1 MPVLG
6 ADMEVGTVA
15 EWRVGPG
22 DRVRRGDIV
31 AVIATDKADVDAE
44 SFEDG
49 IVREIVV
56 DVGQEVPVGTVLA
69 ELDPVGDRPG
79 PAPTPS
85 PPPSASA
92 PPSAPPS
99 TPPSASAPAP
109 APPSAPEPAPEP
121 APVAPP
127 PAATTDDRPPASS
140 RPAGHPWPEP
150 ATVPGLITSPLVRH
164 LAEQRDV
171 DPSRIVGTGPG
182 HRVTRADIEHA
193 PTGRAP
199 AAGPRHRASPLA
211 RRRARTA
218 GIDLG
223 DVRGSGPGG
232 AVLAAD
238 VERAGRPTER
248 HTPTGGRDVD
258 ASGRRAVA
266 VLMARSKRE
275 IPHYYLQRTIDLGAT
290 RAWLTEANRQRP
302 VEERILPAAVLL
314 AAVAR
319 AAARTPRM
327 NGFWVDDQL
336 VTAEAVHLGVAIAR
350 RGGLVAPAI
359 ERADLLGVGE
369 LMAQLRG
376 LVARV
381 RAGRLRTADLVEP
394 TITVTNLGERGTDA
408 VFGVIYPPQVAMVGF
423 GTVADRPAVWDGEL
437 AVRPTVMATL
447 SGDHRASD
455 GRDGARF
462 LLAIEQHLQEPDAL
476 A

>member
-56 DVGQEVPVGTVLA
+56 GIGEEVPVGTVLA
-69 ELDPVGDRPG
+69 ELDPVDERPV
-79 PAPTPS
+79 
-85 PPPSASA
+85 PPPAA
-92 PPSAPPS
+92 
-99 TPPSASAPAP
+99 APAP
-109 APPSAPEPAPEP
+109 AAPSAPGPASGAAPEPALDTVVP
-121 APVAPP
+121 APPRSVG
-127 PAATTDDRPPASS
+127 DRPPAGDRPAVD

-182 HRVTRADIEHA
+182 HRVTRADIE
-193 PTGRAP
+193 RAP
-199 AAGPRHRASPLA
+199 SGRVPDAGHRLRVSPLA
-211 RRRARTA
+211 RRRAASA
-218 GIDLG
+218 GVDLAE
-223 DVRGSGPGG
+223 VRGSGPGG

-238 VERAGRPTER
+238 VERAGRTAGRRP
-248 HTPTGGRDVD
+248 PTGGRDVD
-258 ASGRRAVA
+258 ASARRSVA

-290 RAWLTEANRQRP
+290 RAWLTEANRERP
-302 VEERILPAAVLL
+302 VEERLVPAAVLL

-319 AAARTPRM
+319 AAARSPRI
-327 NGFWVDDQL
+327 NGHWVGDEL
-336 VTAEAVHLGVAIAR
+336 VSAHDVHLGVAVAR

-359 ERADLLGVGE
+359 EHADLLDVGE
-369 LMAQLRG
+369 LMARLRD

-408 VFGVIYPPQVAMVGF
+408 VFGVIYPPQVALVGF
-423 GTVADRPAVWDGEL
+423 GAVADRPAVRDGEL
-437 AVRPTVMATL
+437 AVRPTVVATL

-462 LLAIEQHLQEPDAL
+462 LLAVEQHLQEPDSL